1 VNDNFA
7 LRIQQLWQQSCE
19 SYRKRI
25 LIIQKTVTALQQGK
39 LTTEQQHQAERE
51 AHTLIGSLGSFGLS
65 KATDIS
71 RQIQEILQQEKL
83 LEIIKAEELELLVQ
97 QLQQCIEVDGL
108 TASSLATSVY
118 SRLLIIDNDIV
129 FANQIATEAITKEL
143 KAQIAID
150 SEQAQKILADGGV
163 DIILLNLDFQKNIAI
178 GLKFLA
184 NIRSL
189 YSDITIVIIT
199 QDDAFTTRLEVARL
213 GIRYFLQKPIA
224 TAQILASL
232 TQVLQKK
239 HHSLYRLL
247 VIDDDPGIL
256 QIVEKI
262 LSPYGYQITLL
273 DQPLKFWETLE
284 STNPDLLILD
294 VELFTGEK
302 INNTQQFTLNGFDL
316 CQVIRSDLRWNRLP
330 ILFLSAHTDVETIQ
344 NSFAVGASDF
354 LNKPIVAK
362 ELQTRVRTRL
372 EQQQIWK
379 LTEVDELTGV
389 SLRSK
394 ALQDLTILLQKAQR
408 QQQPLSLAMMDLDSF
423 KSINDKYGHQVGDRV
438 LSYLGQLLNQSFHR
452 DDVVGRW
459 GGEEFVVGMYG
470 LSGQV
475 SRERLMQVL
484 QKLQQHS
491 FTTSEGVSFHVT
503 FSGGIAQFPNDGQD
517 VQTLFQVADVA
528 LYKAKQQGR
537 NQVLLSRSA

>member
-1 VNDNFA
+1 
-7 LRIQQLWQQSCE
+7 
-19 SYRKRI
+19 
-25 LIIQKTVTALQQGK
+25 
-39 LTTEQQHQAERE
+39 
-51 AHTLIGSLGSFGLS
+51 LGSFGLS
-65 KATDIS
+65 KAADIS
-71 RQIQEILQQEKL
+71 RQIPKILQQEKL

-184 NIRSL
+184 NLRSL

-294 VELFTGEK
+294 VELFTGEQ

-491 FTTSEGVSFHVT
+491 FTTTERVSFHVT